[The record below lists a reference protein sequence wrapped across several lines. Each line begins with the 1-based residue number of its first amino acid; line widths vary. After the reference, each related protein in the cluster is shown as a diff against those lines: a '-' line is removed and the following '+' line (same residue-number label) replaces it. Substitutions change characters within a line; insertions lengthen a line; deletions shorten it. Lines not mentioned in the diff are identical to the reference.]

1 MRTIVVILFVLL
13 AACGPRQ
20 NEFAPVEE
28 WPAIGTREAAESTR
42 VALTP
47 AVETVGSVAVQIV
60 ARNPQDALRQMKDAL
75 AENTAYAQV
84 SILVVSGNSLVL
96 TAIYESA
103 RSGNIVWG
111 GDWQPTRYVMMT
123 ASTSWAEATDF
134 WGETP

>member
-47 AVETVGSVAVQIV
+47 AVEAVGSVAVQIV

-75 AENTAYAQV
+75 AENTAYARV

-96 TAIYESA
+96 TAIYESS
-103 RSGNIVWG
+103 RSGSIVWD
-111 GDWQPTRYVMMT
+111 GDWTPTAYVMRGT
-123 ASTSWAEATDF
+123 STSWTGDDRF
-134 WGETP
+134 WGDTP

>member
-47 AVETVGSVAVQIV
+47 TVEAVGSVAVQIV
-60 ARNPQDALRQMKDAL
+60 ARDPQDALKQMKNAL

-103 RSGNIVWG
+103 RSGNIVWD
-111 GDWQPTRYVMMT
+111 GDWTPTAYVMRT
-123 ASTSWAEATDF
+123 SSTSWAEDTSF
-134 WGETP
+134 WGDTP

>member
-47 AVETVGSVAVQIV
+47 TVEAVGSVAVQIV

-96 TAIYESA
+96 TAIYESS

-111 GDWQPTRYVMMT
+111 GDWTPTRYVMMT
-123 ASTSWAEATDF
+123 SSTSWAEATDF
-134 WGETP
+134 WGDTP